1 MIANACQGPIYPIYA
16 NHLPTATRESFFST
30 AAMRLIA
37 LQADPNVT
45 DQQGAIAIAD
55 IALRTYHHPLVI

>member
-1 MIANACQGPIYPIYA
+1 MISVNPRPIYPIYA
-16 NHLPTATRESFFST
+16 SHLPTATRESFFST

-45 DQQGAIAIAD
+45 DQQGAIAIAV

>member
-1 MIANACQGPIYPIYA
+1 
-16 NHLPTATRESFFST
+16 
-30 AAMRLIA
+30 MRLIA